1 MCFFT
6 DFINHDKYIIFME
19 EFVEIIGVEHLKTV
33 LSSLTPEEI
42 VKPAFDNWMGGM
54 KTGHTVL
61 NLENAKVYGLGIE
74 FNQLPLADNIYI
86 ELFTI
91 NYHEEPIKEEDFFSK
106 HEYEEF
112 LKFSS
117 DDPCE
122 YIPDIISEFCQLNGI
137 DEYER
142 SVGILAYNF
151 EKEELSNY
159 NMWESKILNKY
170 YDAIL
175 ENHNPFQ
182 FSQSSL

>member
-1 MCFFT
+1 M
-6 DFINHDKYIIFME
+6 NEY
-19 EFVEIIGVEHLKTV
+19 VEVIGVEHLKTI

-42 VKPAFDNWMGGM
+42 VKPAFDNWIVGM

-61 NLENAKVYGLGIE
+61 NLETGRVYGLGIE
-74 FNQLPLADNIYI
+74 LNQLPLPDTIYI
-86 ELFTI
+86 ELYTI
-91 NYHEEPIKEEDFFSK
+91 KSHEDPIGEEEFFSK
-106 HEYEEF
+106 KEYDEF
-112 LKFSS
+112 LEFSS

-122 YIPDIISEFCQLNGI
+122 YIPDIISEFCELKGI

-142 SVGILAYNF
+142 KIGLLAYNF
-151 EKEELSNY
+151 EKNEQINY

-170 YDAIL
+170 YDAIY

>member
-1 MCFFT
+1 
-6 DFINHDKYIIFME
+6 ME
-19 EFVEIIGVEHLKTV
+19 EIVEVIGVDHLKTV

-42 VKPAFDNWMGGM
+42 VKPAFDNWITGM
-54 KTGHTVL
+54 RTGHTIL
-61 NLENAKVYGLGIE
+61 NLENGKVYGLGIE

-91 NYHEEPIKEEDFFSK
+91 KSHENPIDEEEFFSK
-106 HEYEEF
+106 NEYEEF
-112 LKFSS
+112 LEFSS

-122 YIPDIISEFCQLNGI
+122 YIPDIITEFCEIKGI

-142 SVGILAYNF
+142 KIGLLAYNF
-151 EKEELSNY
+151 EKEEQVNY

-170 YDAIL
+170 YDAIY

-182 FSQSSL
+182 FSQDSM

>member
-1 MCFFT
+1 M
-6 DFINHDKYIIFME
+6 NME
-19 EFVEIIGVEHLKTV
+19 EIVEVIGVEHLKTV

-42 VKPAFDNWMGGM
+42 VKPAFDNWITGM
-54 KTGHTVL
+54 RTGHTVL
-61 NLENAKVYGLGIE
+61 NLENGKVYGLGIE

-91 NYHEEPIKEEDFFSK
+91 KSHENPIDEEEFFSK
-106 HEYEEF
+106 NEYEEF
-112 LKFSS
+112 LEFSS

-122 YIPDIISEFCQLNGI
+122 YIPDIITEFCEIKGI

-142 SVGILAYNF
+142 KIGLLAYNF
-151 EKEELSNY
+151 EKEEQANY

-170 YDAIL
+170 YDAIY

-182 FSQSSL
+182 FSQDSM

>member
-1 MCFFT
+1 
-6 DFINHDKYIIFME
+6 ME
-19 EFVEIIGVEHLKTV
+19 EIVEVIGVEHLKTV

-42 VKPAFDNWMGGM
+42 VKPAFDNWITGIR
-54 KTGHTVL
+54 TGHTVL
-61 NLENAKVYGLGIE
+61 NLENGKIYGLGIE
-74 FNQLPLADNIYI
+74 LNQLPLADNIYI

-91 NYHEEPIKEEDFFSK
+91 NSYDDPIDEEEFFSA

-112 LKFSS
+112 LEFSS

-122 YIPDIISEFCQLNGI
+122 YIPDIITEFCELKGI

-142 SVGILAYNF
+142 KIGLLAYNF
-151 EKEELSNY
+151 EKKEQANY

-170 YDAIL
+170 YDAIY